1 MNHKPTVEDAIALMG
16 RTTYYRP
23 VNVTDAVMQQV
34 ERQPLLVPHKKT
46 VWQRWTVA
54 ASVAV
59 LLSAG
64 SVAFFSSKPTDTSIN
79 AIFTD
84 VYEYSYST
92 DNDATICDEMAMAEW
107 LFGK

>member
-1 MNHKPTVEDAIALMG
+1 MGHTNYG
-16 RTTYYRP
+16 RT
-23 VNVTDAVMQQV
+23 VDVTDAVMQRV
-34 ERQPLLVPHKKT
+34 SKQPLLVPRRHS

-64 SVAFFSSKPTDTSIN
+64 TVAFFSSKPSDSSIN

-84 VYEYSYST
+84 VYDYSYNT
-92 DNDATICDEMAMAEW
+92 DNATICDEMAMAS
-107 LFGK
+107 LFDW

>member
-1 MNHKPTVEDAIALMG
+1 MNQKPTVEEAIALIG
-16 RTTYYRP
+16 RTTYDRP

-34 ERQPLLVPHKKT
+34 ERRPLLVPRRKT

-64 SVAFFSSKPTDTSIN
+64 TVAFFSSKPSDTSIS

-84 VYEYSYST
+84 VYDYSYST
-92 DNDATICDEMAMAEW
+92 DNATICDEMAMASF
-107 LFGK
+107 LFE

>member
-1 MNHKPTVEDAIALMG
+1 MNQKPTVEEAIALMG
-16 RTTYYRP
+16 RTTYDRP

-34 ERQPLLVPHKKT
+34 ERQPLLVPRKHPL
-46 VWQRWTVA
+46 WQRWTVA

-64 SVAFFSSKPTDTSIN
+64 TVAFFTSKPSDSSID

-84 VYEYSYST
+84 VYEYSYNT
-92 DNDATICDEMAMAEW
+92 DDATICDEMAMASFWSE
-107 LFGK
+107 